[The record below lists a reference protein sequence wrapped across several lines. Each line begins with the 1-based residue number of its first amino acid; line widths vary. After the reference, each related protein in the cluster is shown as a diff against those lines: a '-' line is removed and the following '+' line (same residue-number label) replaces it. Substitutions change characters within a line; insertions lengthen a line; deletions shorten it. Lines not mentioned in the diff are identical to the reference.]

1 MSIGRFSQ
9 TGSSAQ
15 ENNSALADINVT
27 PMVDVMLVLLVIF
40 IMAAPL
46 MLPAIQL
53 ELPATQARPA
63 PAPAVTVQIAIAADQ
78 SLYWGGSRIS
88 AEELPVRLQTQARQ
102 SPQTVISL
110 QADRA
115 TPYEQLAKVMAAA
128 QAAGLNQIS
137 FVTDSTQPARP

>member
-110 QADRA
+110 QADKA

-137 FVTDSTQPARP
+137 FVTDSVQPAWP

>member
-15 ENNSALADINVT
+15 DGSSALADINVT

-88 AEELPVRLQTQARQ
+88 AEDLSGRLQTQARQ

-110 QADRA
+110 QADKA

-137 FVTDSTQPARP
+137 FVTDSVQPARP

>member
-15 ENNSALADINVT
+15 DSSSALADINVT

-110 QADRA
+110 QADKA

-137 FVTDSTQPARP
+137 FVTDSVQPAWP